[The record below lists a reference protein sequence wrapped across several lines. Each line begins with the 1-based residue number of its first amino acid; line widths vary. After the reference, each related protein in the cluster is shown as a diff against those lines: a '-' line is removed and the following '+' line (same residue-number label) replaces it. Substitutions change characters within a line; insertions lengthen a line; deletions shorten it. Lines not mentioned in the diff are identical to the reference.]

1 MDDKL
6 LDSINNFYSLHN
18 SFEGLQLLASGNNS
32 ESNNVAAVLIILN
45 ETLENEI
52 NNLSE
57 LLDNSNLKNKGI
69 FLIK

>member
-6 LDSINNFYSLHN
+6 LDSINNLYSLHN

-45 ETLENEI
+45 GTLETEI

-57 LLDNSNLKNKGI
+57 LLDNANRKNKGI